1 MRLRIYISC
10 VWALLLLAMGTML
23 PGGGVPVRVPA
34 TAAAAA
40 VQGGVVS
47 AHGGYRFNTDG
58 EQGIPQG
65 YSAHKTLQKHHTGRG
80 NGLPPFFASYIPA
93 VKVSAPAA
101 PIMAAVAAVQHFTP
115 LVRLLLFP
123 KHWFW

>member
-23 PGGGVPVRVPA
+23 PGGGVPVHVQA
-34 TAAAAA
+34 TAA

-65 YSAHKTLQKHHTGRG
+65 YSAHKTLAKHHTARG
-80 NGLPPFFASYIPA
+80 NGLSPFLASYILPVRVVA
-93 VKVSAPAA
+93 AAA
-101 PIMAAVAAVQHFTP
+101 PVMAAAAAVQDFIP